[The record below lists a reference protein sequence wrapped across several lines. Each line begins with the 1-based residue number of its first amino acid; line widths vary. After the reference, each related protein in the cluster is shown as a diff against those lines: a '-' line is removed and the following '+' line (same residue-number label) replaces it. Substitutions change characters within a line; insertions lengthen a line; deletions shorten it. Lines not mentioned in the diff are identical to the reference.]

1 MENQLQ
7 LVASLI
13 ERDAVRYTPAGIPV
27 VTAKL
32 SHQSQQ
38 TEAEAS
44 RNVEFEMPVIAI
56 GKIAGQLEKLE
67 AGQIRLFTGYM
78 AKRNR
83 RSHTL
88 VLHITD
94 ITSLT
99 D

>member
-13 ERDAVRYTPAGIPV
+13 EREATRYTPAGIPV
-27 VTAKL
+27 IVARL
-32 SHQSQQ
+32 LHQSQQ
-38 TEAEAS
+38 TEAEAQRS
-44 RNVEFEMPVIAI
+44 VEFEMPVIAI

-67 AGQIRLFTGYM
+67 AGQLRHFTGYL

-83 RSHTL
+83 KSRTL
-88 VLHITD
+88 VLHITG
-94 ITSLT
+94 IASLS